1 MKFRFRRFAF
11 FICYCICALI
21 VFISLT
27 CSSTYE
33 KEKDIHLMPIREAEK
48 PVEYEDPVSTVI
60 DISEHIV
67 DIDALENPTKF
78 EDPVSTIIDISEHIV
93 DIDALENPTKFE
105 GSMVLPIIKKEQE
118 KEQESEIDIPNIE
131 EKYKDEIPYIART
144 VWGEARGCSETEQAA
159 VIWCILNR
167 VDSSIRYM
175 PDNIIDVVT
184 QKHQFLGYV
193 KTFPV
198 TEKIRKLVIDVLT
211 RWEMEKA
218 GVENVGRVLPPE
230 YMWFHGDGWH
240 NHFRDSYRG
249 GNRWDWSL
257 DSPYEVKG
265 ERK

>member
-1 MKFRFRRFAF
+1 MKFRFKYFAF
-11 FICYCICALI
+11 LICYCICALI

-48 PVEYEDPVSTVI
+48 PVEYKDPVSTVI

-67 DIDALENPTKF
+67 DIDALENPT
-78 EDPVSTIIDISEHIV
+78 
-93 DIDALENPTKFE
+93 
-105 GSMVLPIIKKEQE
+105 EQEE
-118 KEQESEIDIPNIE
+118 KEQELEIDIPNIE
-131 EKYKDEIPYIART
+131 KKYKDEIPYIART
-144 VWGEARGCSETEQAA
+144 VWGEARGCSKTEQAA

-198 TEKIRKLVIDVLT
+198 TEKIRELVIDVLT

-230 YMWFHGDGWH
+230 YMWFHGDGRH
-240 NHFRDSYRG
+240 NHFRDAYRG

>member
-1 MKFRFRRFAF
+1 MKFRFRHFAF

-21 VFISLT
+21 VFISFT

-67 DIDALENPTKF
+67 DIDTLENPTEY
-78 EDPVSTIIDISEHIV
+78 EDPVSTVIDISEHI
-93 DIDALENPTKFE
+93 
-105 GSMVLPIIKKEQE
+105 IKKERQEE
-118 KEQESEIDIPNIE
+118 KEKESEIDIPNIE
-131 EKYKDEIPYIART
+131 KKYKDEIPYIART

-193 KTFPV
+193 ETFPV
-198 TEKIRKLVIDVLT
+198 TEEIRELVIDVLT

-230 YMWFHGDGWH
+230 YMWFHGDGRH

-265 ERK
+265 ERE

>member
-1 MKFRFRRFAF
+1 MKFRFGHFAF

-21 VFISLT
+21 VFISFT

-33 KEKDIHLMPIREAEK
+33 KEKDIHLIPIREAEK

-60 DISEHIV
+60 DISEYIV
-67 DIDALENPTKF
+67 DIDTLENPT
-78 EDPVSTIIDISEHIV
+78 E
-93 DIDALENPTKFE
+93 FE

-118 KEQESEIDIPNIE
+118 QEEKERQEEQEKESEIDIPNIE
-131 EKYKDEIPYIART
+131 KKYKDEIPYIART
-144 VWGEARGCSETEQAA
+144 VWGEARGCSKTEQAA

-198 TEKIRKLVIDVLT
+198 TKKIRELVIDVLT

-230 YMWFHGDGWH
+230 YMWFHGDGRH

-257 DSPYEVKG
+257 DSPYED
-265 ERK
+265 

>member
-1 MKFRFRRFAF
+1 MKFRFRHFAF
-11 FICYCICALI
+11 FICYCICTLI
-21 VFISLT
+21 VFISFT

-33 KEKDIHLMPIREAEK
+33 KEKDIHLIPIREAEK
-48 PVEYEDPVSTVI
+48 PVEYEDPVSTV
-60 DISEHIV
+60 
-67 DIDALENPTKF
+67 
-78 EDPVSTIIDISEHIV
+78 IDISEHIV

-198 TEKIRKLVIDVLT
+198 TEKIRELVIDVLT

-230 YMWFHGDGWH
+230 YMWFHGDGRH

-257 DSPYEVKG
+257 DSPYED
-265 ERK
+265 

>member
-1 MKFRFRRFAF
+1 MKFRFRHFAF

-21 VFISLT
+21 VFISFT

-67 DIDALENPTKF
+67 DIDTLENPT
-78 EDPVSTIIDISEHIV
+78 E
-93 DIDALENPTKFE
+93 FE
-105 GSMVLPIIKKEQE
+105 GSMVLPIIKKERQEEKEQE
-118 KEQESEIDIPNIE
+118 KEQEKEKESEIDIPNIE
-131 EKYKDEIPYIART
+131 KKYKDEIPYIART
-144 VWGEARGCSETEQAA
+144 VWGEARGCSKTEQAA

-198 TEKIRKLVIDVLT
+198 TKKIRELVIDVLT

-218 GVENVGRVLPPE
+218 GVENVGRILPPE
-230 YMWFHGDGWH
+230 YMWFHGDGRH

-257 DSPYEVKG
+257 DSPYED
-265 ERK
+265 

>member
-1 MKFRFRRFAF
+1 MKFRFRHFAF

-21 VFISLT
+21 VFISFT

-33 KEKDIHLMPIREAEK
+33 KEKDIYLMPIREAEK
-48 PVEYEDPVSTVI
+48 PVKYEDPVSTVI

-67 DIDALENPTKF
+67 DIDALENPTEFK
-78 EDPVSTIIDISEHIV
+78 
-93 DIDALENPTKFE
+93 
-105 GSMVLPIIKKEQE
+105 GSMVPPIIKKERQEE
-118 KEQESEIDIPNIE
+118 KEQELEINIPNIE

-198 TEKIRKLVIDVLT
+198 TEKIRELVIDVLT

-230 YMWFHGDGWH
+230 YMWFHGDGRH

-257 DSPYEVKG
+257 DSPYED
-265 ERK
+265 

>member
-1 MKFRFRRFAF
+1 MKIRFRHFAF
-11 FICYCICALI
+11 LICYCICVLI
-21 VFISLT
+21 VFVSFT

-67 DIDALENPTKF
+67 DIDTLENPT
-78 EDPVSTIIDISEHIV
+78 E
-93 DIDALENPTKFE
+93 FE

-118 KEQESEIDIPNIE
+118 QEQQEEKEQESEIDIPNIE
-131 EKYKDEIPYIART
+131 KKYKDEIPYIART
-144 VWGEARGCSETEQAA
+144 VWGEARGCSKTEQAA

-184 QKHQFLGYV
+184 QKYQFLGYI

-198 TEKIRKLVIDVLT
+198 TEKIRELVIDVLT

-230 YMWFHGDGWH
+230 YMWFHGDGRH
-240 NHFRDSYRG
+240 NHFRESYRG

-257 DSPYEVKG
+257 DSPYED
-265 ERK
+265 

>member
-1 MKFRFRRFAF
+1 MKFRFRHFAF

-21 VFISLT
+21 VFISFT

-67 DIDALENPTKF
+67 NIDTLENPT
-78 EDPVSTIIDISEHIV
+78 E
-93 DIDALENPTKFE
+93 FE
-105 GSMVLPIIKKEQE
+105 GSMVLSFIKKEQQEKERQEE
-118 KEQESEIDIPNIE
+118 KEQESEVDIPNIE
-131 EKYKDEIPYIART
+131 KKYKDEIPYIART

-198 TEKIRKLVIDVLT
+198 TEKIRELVIDVLT

-230 YMWFHGDGWH
+230 YMWFHGDGRH

-257 DSPYEVKG
+257 DSPYED
-265 ERK
+265 

>member
-1 MKFRFRRFAF
+1 MKFRFRHFAF

-21 VFISLT
+21 VFISFT
-27 CSSTYE
+27 CNSTYE

-67 DIDALENPTKF
+67 NIDTLENPT
-78 EDPVSTIIDISEHIV
+78 E
-93 DIDALENPTKFE
+93 FE
-105 GSMVLPIIKKEQE
+105 GSMVLPIIKKERQEE
-118 KEQESEIDIPNIE
+118 KEQQEQQEEKESEIDIPNIE
-131 EKYKDEIPYIART
+131 KKYKDEIPYIART

-198 TEKIRKLVIDVLT
+198 TEKIRELVIDVLT

-230 YMWFHGDGWH
+230 CMWFHGDGWH

-257 DSPYEVKG
+257 DSPYED
-265 ERK
+265 

>member
-1 MKFRFRRFAF
+1 MKIRFRHFAF
-11 FICYCICALI
+11 FICYCICTLI
-21 VFISLT
+21 VFVSFT

-33 KEKDIHLMPIREAEK
+33 KEKDIHLTPIREAEK

-67 DIDALENPTKF
+67 NIDTLENPT
-78 EDPVSTIIDISEHIV
+78 E
-93 DIDALENPTKFE
+93 FE
-105 GSMVLPIIKKEQE
+105 GSMILPIIKKEQE
-118 KEQESEIDIPNIE
+118 QERQEEKEKESKIDIPNIE
-131 EKYKDEIPYIART
+131 KKYKNEIPYIART
-144 VWGEARGCSETEQAA
+144 VWGEARGCSKTEQAA

-198 TEKIRKLVIDVLT
+198 TEKIRELVIDVLT

-257 DSPYEVKG
+257 DSPYED
-265 ERK
+265 

>member
-1 MKFRFRRFAF
+1 MKFRFRHFAF

-21 VFISLT
+21 VFISFT

-67 DIDALENPTKF
+67 NIDTLENPT
-78 EDPVSTIIDISEHIV
+78 E
-93 DIDALENPTKFE
+93 FE
-105 GSMVLPIIKKEQE
+105 GSMVLPIIKKERQEE
-118 KEQESEIDIPNIE
+118 KEQEQEKESEINIPNIE
-131 EKYKDEIPYIART
+131 KKYKNEIPYIART

-198 TEKIRKLVIDVLT
+198 TKKIKKLVIDVLT

-230 YMWFHGDGWH
+230 YMWFHGDGRH

-257 DSPYEVKG
+257 DSPYED
-265 ERK
+265 

>member
-11 FICYCICALI
+11 LICYCICALI
-21 VFISLT
+21 VFISFT

-33 KEKDIHLMPIREAEK
+33 KEKDIHLIPIREAEK

-67 DIDALENPTKF
+67 NIDTLENPT
-78 EDPVSTIIDISEHIV
+78 E
-93 DIDALENPTKFE
+93 FE

-118 KEQESEIDIPNIE
+118 QEKESEIDIPNIE
-131 EKYKDEIPYIART
+131 KKYKDEIPYIART
-144 VWGEARGCSETEQAA
+144 VWGEARGCSKTEQAA

-198 TEKIRKLVIDVLT
+198 TEKIRELVIDVLT

-240 NHFRDSYRG
+240 NHFRNSYRG

-257 DSPYEVKG
+257 DSPYED
-265 ERK
+265 

>member
-1 MKFRFRRFAF
+1 MKIRFRHFAF
-11 FICYCICALI
+11 FICYCICVLI
-21 VFISLT
+21 VFVSFT

-67 DIDALENPTKF
+67 DIDTLENPT
-78 EDPVSTIIDISEHIV
+78 E
-93 DIDALENPTKFE
+93 FE
-105 GSMVLPIIKKEQE
+105 GSMVLPIIKKERQEE
-118 KEQESEIDIPNIE
+118 KEQKQESKIDIPNIE
-131 EKYKDEIPYIART
+131 KKYKDEIPYIART

-198 TEKIRKLVIDVLT
+198 TKKIKKLVIDVLT

-218 GVENVGRVLPPE
+218 GVENVGRILPPE
-230 YMWFHGDGWH
+230 YMWFHGDGRH
-240 NHFRDSYRG
+240 NYFRDSYRG

-257 DSPYEVKG
+257 DSPYED
-265 ERK
+265 

>member
-1 MKFRFRRFAF
+1 MKFRFRHFAF
-11 FICYCICALI
+11 LIFYCICTLI
-21 VFISLT
+21 VFISFT

-67 DIDALENPTKF
+67 DIDTLENPT
-78 EDPVSTIIDISEHIV
+78 E
-93 DIDALENPTKFE
+93 FE
-105 GSMVLPIIKKEQE
+105 GSMVLPIIKKEQQEE
-118 KEQESEIDIPNIE
+118 KEQEEKEKESKIDIPNIE
-131 EKYKDEIPYIART
+131 KKYKNEIPYIART

-198 TEKIRKLVIDVLT
+198 TEKIRELVIDVLT

-230 YMWFHGDGWH
+230 YMWFHGDGRH
-240 NHFRDSYRG
+240 NHFRDAYRG

-257 DSPYEVKG
+257 DSPYED
-265 ERK
+265 

>member
-1 MKFRFRRFAF
+1 MKFRFRHFAF
-11 FICYCICALI
+11 FICYCICTLI
-21 VFISLT
+21 VFISFT

-33 KEKDIHLMPIREAEK
+33 KEKDIHLIPIREAEK

-67 DIDALENPTKF
+67 DIDTLENPT
-78 EDPVSTIIDISEHIV
+78 E
-93 DIDALENPTKFE
+93 FE
-105 GSMVLPIIKKEQE
+105 GSMVLPFIKKEQQEE
-118 KEQESEIDIPNIE
+118 KEQEQEQESEIDIPNIE

-198 TEKIRKLVIDVLT
+198 TEKIRELVIDVLT
-211 RWEMEKA
+211 RWEMEKT
-218 GVENVGRVLPPE
+218 GVKNVGRVLPPE
-230 YMWFHGDGWH
+230 YMWFHGDGRH

-257 DSPYEVKG
+257 DSPYED
-265 ERK
+265 

>member
-1 MKFRFRRFAF
+1 MKFRFRHFAF
-11 FICYCICALI
+11 FICYCICTLI
-21 VFISLT
+21 VFISFT

-33 KEKDIHLMPIREAEK
+33 KEKDIHLIPIKEAEK

-67 DIDALENPTKF
+67 NIDTLENPT
-78 EDPVSTIIDISEHIV
+78 E
-93 DIDALENPTKFE
+93 FE
-105 GSMVLPIIKKEQE
+105 GSMVLPIIKKEQQEE
-118 KEQESEIDIPNIE
+118 KEQEQEQESEIDIPNIE

-198 TEKIRKLVIDVLT
+198 TEKIRELVIDVLT
-211 RWEMEKA
+211 RWEMEKT
-218 GVENVGRVLPPE
+218 GVKNVGRVLPPE
-230 YMWFHGDGWH
+230 YMWFHGDGRH

-257 DSPYEVKG
+257 DSPYED
-265 ERK
+265 

>member
-1 MKFRFRRFAF
+1 MKFRFRHFAF
-11 FICYCICALI
+11 FICYCICTLI
-21 VFISLT
+21 VFISFT
-27 CSSTYE
+27 CSNTYE
-33 KEKDIHLMPIREAEK
+33 KEKDIHLIPIREAEK

-67 DIDALENPTKF
+67 DIDTLENPT
-78 EDPVSTIIDISEHIV
+78 E
-93 DIDALENPTKFE
+93 FE
-105 GSMVLPIIKKEQE
+105 GSMVLPFIKKEQQEE
-118 KEQESEIDIPNIE
+118 KEQEQEQESEIDIPNIE
-131 EKYKDEIPYIART
+131 KKYKDEIPYIART

-198 TEKIRKLVIDVLT
+198 TEKIRELVIDVLT

-218 GVENVGRVLPPE
+218 GVENVGRILPPE
-230 YMWFHGDGWH
+230 YMWFHGDGRH

-257 DSPYEVKG
+257 DSPYED
-265 ERK
+265 

>member
-21 VFISLT
+21 VFISFT

-60 DISEHIV
+60 DISEHIA
-67 DIDALENPTKF
+67 DIDVLENPTKF
-78 EDPVSTIIDISEHIV
+78 EDPVSTIIDISEHIA
-93 DIDALENPTKFE
+93 DIDALENQTEFK
-105 GSMVLPIIKKEQE
+105 
-118 KEQESEIDIPNIE
+118 ESEIDIPNIE
-131 EKYKDEIPYIART
+131 KKYKDEIPYIART

-193 KTFPV
+193 ETFPV
-198 TEKIRKLVIDVLT
+198 TEEIRELVIDVLT

-230 YMWFHGDGWH
+230 YMWFHGDGRH

-257 DSPYEVKG
+257 DSPYED
-265 ERK
+265 

>member
-1 MKFRFRRFAF
+1 MKFRFRHFAF

-21 VFISLT
+21 VFISFT

-33 KEKDIHLMPIREAEK
+33 KEKDIHLIPIREAEK

-67 DIDALENPTKF
+67 NIDTLENPT
-78 EDPVSTIIDISEHIV
+78 E
-93 DIDALENPTKFE
+93 FE

-118 KEQESEIDIPNIE
+118 QEKESEIDIPNIE
-131 EKYKDEIPYIART
+131 KKYKNEIPYIART
-144 VWGEARGCSETEQAA
+144 VWGEARGCSKTEQAA

-198 TEKIRKLVIDVLT
+198 TEKIRELVIDVLT

-218 GVENVGRVLPPE
+218 GVENVGRILPPE
-230 YMWFHGDGWH
+230 YMWFHGDGRH

-257 DSPYEVKG
+257 DSPYED
-265 ERK
+265 

>member
-1 MKFRFRRFAF
+1 MKFRFRHFAF
-11 FICYCICALI
+11 FICYCICTLI
-21 VFISLT
+21 VFISFT

-33 KEKDIHLMPIREAEK
+33 KEKDIHLIPIREAEK

-67 DIDALENPTKF
+67 NIDTLENPT
-78 EDPVSTIIDISEHIV
+78 E
-93 DIDALENPTKFE
+93 FE

-118 KEQESEIDIPNIE
+118 KEQEEQEQEQELKIDIPNIE
-131 EKYKDEIPYIART
+131 KKYKDEIPYIART

-159 VIWCILNR
+159 IIWCILNR

-198 TEKIRKLVIDVLT
+198 TKKIKKLVIDVLT

-230 YMWFHGDGWH
+230 YMWFHGDGRH

-257 DSPYEVKG
+257 DSPYKD
-265 ERK
+265 

>member
-1 MKFRFRRFAF
+1 MKFKFRRFAF
-11 FICYCICALI
+11 LICYCISALI
-21 VFISLT
+21 VFISFT

-67 DIDALENPTKF
+67 DINTLENPT
-78 EDPVSTIIDISEHIV
+78 E
-93 DIDALENPTKFE
+93 FE

-118 KEQESEIDIPNIE
+118 KEKEREQERQEEKESKIDIPNIE
-131 EKYKDEIPYIART
+131 KKYKDEIPYIART

-198 TEKIRKLVIDVLT
+198 TEKIRELVIDVLT

-218 GVENVGRVLPPE
+218 GVENVGRILPPE
-230 YMWFHGDGWH
+230 YMWFHGDGRH
-240 NHFRDSYRG
+240 NHFRDAYRG

-257 DSPYEVKG
+257 DSPYED
-265 ERK
+265 

>member
-1 MKFRFRRFAF
+1 MKFRFRHFAF
-11 FICYCICALI
+11 LICYCICTLI
-21 VFISLT
+21 VFISFT

-33 KEKDIHLMPIREAEK
+33 KEKDIHLIPIREAEK

-67 DIDALENPTKF
+67 NIDTLENPT
-78 EDPVSTIIDISEHIV
+78 E
-93 DIDALENPTKFE
+93 FE

-118 KEQESEIDIPNIE
+118 KEQEQEQEQESEIDIPNIE
-131 EKYKDEIPYIART
+131 KKYKNEIPYIART

-198 TEKIRKLVIDVLT
+198 TKKIKKLVIDVLT

-230 YMWFHGDGWH
+230 YMWFHGDGRH

-257 DSPYEVKG
+257 DSPYED
-265 ERK
+265 

>member
-1 MKFRFRRFAF
+1 MKFRFRHFAL
-11 FICYCICALI
+11 FIYYCICALI
-21 VFISLT
+21 VFISFT

-33 KEKDIHLMPIREAEK
+33 KEKDISSMPIREAEK

-67 DIDALENPTKF
+67 DIDTLENPT
-78 EDPVSTIIDISEHIV
+78 E
-93 DIDALENPTKFE
+93 FE
-105 GSMVLPIIKKEQE
+105 GSMVLPIIKKERQEEKEQE
-118 KEQESEIDIPNIE
+118 KEQEQELEIDIPNIE
-131 EKYKDEIPYIART
+131 KKYKNEIPYIART

-198 TEKIRKLVIDVLT
+198 TEKIRELVIDVLT

-230 YMWFHGDGWH
+230 YMWFHGDGRH
-240 NHFRDSYRG
+240 NHFRDAYRG
-249 GNRWDWSL
+249 GNRWNWSL
-257 DSPYEVKG
+257 DSPYED
-265 ERK
+265 

>member
-1 MKFRFRRFAF
+1 MKFRFRHFAF
-11 FICYCICALI
+11 FICYCICTLI
-21 VFISLT
+21 VFISFT

-33 KEKDIHLMPIREAEK
+33 KEKDIHLIPIREAEK

-67 DIDALENPTKF
+67 DIDTLENPT
-78 EDPVSTIIDISEHIV
+78 E
-93 DIDALENPTKFE
+93 FE

-118 KEQESEIDIPNIE
+118 QELELEKEQESKIDIPNIE
-131 EKYKDEIPYIART
+131 KKYKDEIPYIART

-198 TEKIRKLVIDVLT
+198 TKKNKKLVIDVLT

-230 YMWFHGDGWH
+230 YMWFHGDGRH

-257 DSPYEVKG
+257 DSPYED
-265 ERK
+265 

>member
-1 MKFRFRRFAF
+1 MKFRFRHFAF

-21 VFISLT
+21 VFISFT

-33 KEKDIHLMPIREAEK
+33 KEKDIRLMPIREAEK

-67 DIDALENPTKF
+67 DIDTLENPT
-78 EDPVSTIIDISEHIV
+78 E
-93 DIDALENPTKFE
+93 FE
-105 GSMVLPIIKKEQE
+105 GSMVLPIIKKERQEE
-118 KEQESEIDIPNIE
+118 KEQEKESEIDIPNIE
-131 EKYKDEIPYIART
+131 KKYKDEIPYIART

-198 TEKIRKLVIDVLT
+198 TEKIRELVIDVLT

-257 DSPYEVKG
+257 DSPYED
-265 ERK
+265 

>member
-1 MKFRFRRFAF
+1 MKFRFRHFAF

-21 VFISLT
+21 VFISFT

-33 KEKDIHLMPIREAEK
+33 KEKDIHLIPIREAEK

-67 DIDALENPTKF
+67 DIDTLENPT
-78 EDPVSTIIDISEHIV
+78 E
-93 DIDALENPTKFE
+93 FE
-105 GSMVLPIIKKEQE
+105 GSMVLPIIKKERQEE
-118 KEQESEIDIPNIE
+118 KEQEQEKESEIDIPNIE
-131 EKYKDEIPYIART
+131 KKYKDEIPYIART

-198 TEKIRKLVIDVLT
+198 TEKIRELVIDVLT

-230 YMWFHGDGWH
+230 YMWFHGDGRH

-257 DSPYEVKG
+257 DSPYED
-265 ERK
+265 

>member
-1 MKFRFRRFAF
+1 MKFRFRHFAF
-11 FICYCICALI
+11 FICYCICTLI
-21 VFISLT
+21 VFISFT

-33 KEKDIHLMPIREAEK
+33 KEKDIHLIPIREAEK

-60 DISEHIV
+60 DISEHIIN
-67 DIDALENPTKF
+67 IDTLENPT
-78 EDPVSTIIDISEHIV
+78 E
-93 DIDALENPTKFE
+93 FE

-118 KEQESEIDIPNIE
+118 KESEIDIPNIE
-131 EKYKDEIPYIART
+131 KKYKDEIPYIART

-198 TEKIRKLVIDVLT
+198 TEKIRELVIDVLT

-218 GVENVGRVLPPE
+218 GVENVGRVLPLE
-230 YMWFHGDGWH
+230 YMWFHGDGRH

-257 DSPYEVKG
+257 DSPYED
-265 ERK
+265 

>member
-1 MKFRFRRFAF
+1 MKFRFRHFAF

-21 VFISLT
+21 VFISFT
-27 CSSTYE
+27 YSSTYE
-33 KEKDIHLMPIREAEK
+33 KEKDIHLIPIREAEK

-67 DIDALENPTKF
+67 NIDTLENPT
-78 EDPVSTIIDISEHIV
+78 E
-93 DIDALENPTKFE
+93 FE

-118 KEQESEIDIPNIE
+118 QEKEQKQKQESEIDIPNIE
-131 EKYKDEIPYIART
+131 KKYKDEIPYIART

-198 TEKIRKLVIDVLT
+198 TEEIRELVIDVLT

-230 YMWFHGDGWH
+230 YMWFHGDGRH

-257 DSPYEVKG
+257 DSPYED
-265 ERK
+265 

>member
-1 MKFRFRRFAF
+1 MKFRFRHFAF

-21 VFISLT
+21 VFISFT

-33 KEKDIHLMPIREAEK
+33 KEKDIHLIPIREAEK

-67 DIDALENPTKF
+67 NIDTLENPT
-78 EDPVSTIIDISEHIV
+78 E
-93 DIDALENPTKFE
+93 FE
-105 GSMVLPIIKKEQE
+105 GSMVLPIIKKERQEE
-118 KEQESEIDIPNIE
+118 KEKEKESEIDIPNIE
-131 EKYKDEIPYIART
+131 KKYKDEIPYIART

-198 TEKIRKLVIDVLT
+198 TEKIRELVIDVLT

-230 YMWFHGDGWH
+230 YMWFHGDGRH

-257 DSPYEVKG
+257 DSPYED
-265 ERK
+265 

>member
-1 MKFRFRRFAF
+1 MKFRFKYFAF
-11 FICYCICALI
+11 LICYCICALI

-33 KEKDIHLMPIREAEK
+33 KEKDIHLTPIREAEK

-67 DIDALENPTKF
+67 DIDALENQTEF
-78 EDPVSTIIDISEHIV
+78 EDPISTVIDISEHIV
-93 DIDALENPTKFE
+93 DINTLENQTEFK
-105 GSMVLPIIKKEQE
+105 GSMVPPIIKKEQ
-118 KEQESEIDIPNIE
+118 EQESEIDIPNIE

-193 KTFPV
+193 ETFPV
-198 TEKIRKLVIDVLT
+198 TEEIRELVIDVLT

-230 YMWFHGDGWH
+230 YMWFHGDGRH

-265 ERK
+265 ERE

>member
-1 MKFRFRRFAF
+1 MKFRFGRFAF
-11 FICYCICALI
+11 LICYCICALI
-21 VFISLT
+21 VCISFT
-27 CSSTYE
+27 FSSTYE

-48 PVEYEDPVSTVI
+48 PVEY
-60 DISEHIV
+60 
-67 DIDALENPTKF
+67 K
-78 EDPVSTIIDISEHIV
+78 DPVSTIIDISEHIV
-93 DIDALENPTKFE
+93 DIDALENPT
-105 GSMVLPIIKKEQE
+105 EQEE
-118 KEQESEIDIPNIE
+118 KEQELKIDIPNIE
-131 EKYKDEIPYIART
+131 KKYKDEIPYIART

-184 QKHQFLGYV
+184 QKYQFLGYV

-198 TEKIRKLVIDVLT
+198 TEKIRELVIDVLT

-257 DSPYEVKG
+257 DSPYED
-265 ERK
+265 

>member
-1 MKFRFRRFAF
+1 MKFRFRHFAF
-11 FICYCICALI
+11 FICYCICVLI
-21 VFISLT
+21 VFISFT

-67 DIDALENPTKF
+67 DINTLENSTEY
-78 EDPVSTIIDISEHIV
+78 EDPVSTVIDISEHIV
-93 DIDALENPTKFE
+93 DIDALENPTKFK
-105 GSMVLPIIKKEQE
+105 GSMVPPIIKKEQ
-118 KEQESEIDIPNIE
+118 EQESEIDIPNIE

-198 TEKIRKLVIDVLT
+198 TEEIRELVIDVLT

-230 YMWFHGDGWH
+230 YMWFHGDGRH
-240 NHFRDSYRG
+240 NHFRDAYRG

-257 DSPYEVKG
+257 DSPYED
-265 ERK
+265 

>member
-1 MKFRFRRFAF
+1 MKFRFRHFAF

-21 VFISLT
+21 VFISFT

-67 DIDALENPTKF
+67 NIDTLENPT
-78 EDPVSTIIDISEHIV
+78 E
-93 DIDALENPTKFE
+93 LE
-105 GSMVLPIIKKEQE
+105 GSMVLPIIKKERQEE
-118 KEQESEIDIPNIE
+118 KEQEKEKESEIDVPNIE
-131 EKYKDEIPYIART
+131 KKYKDEIPYIART
-144 VWGEARGCSETEQAA
+144 VWGEARGCSKTEQAA

-198 TEKIRKLVIDVLT
+198 TEKIRELVIDVLT

-257 DSPYEVKG
+257 DSPYED
-265 ERK
+265 